1 MANEQKTAA
10 KDVFQARKTFTTNGK
25 TYHYYSLKALEDSGI
40 GKVSKLAL
48 NTLGVT
54 TPSVLESP
62 ICNCISAI
70 ASFVP

>member
-40 GKVSKLAL
+40 GKVSKLACFIL
-48 NTLGVT
+48 CVFCL
-54 TPSVLESP
+54 
-62 ICNCISAI
+62 AFQ
-70 ASFVP
+70 SFLLL

>member
-40 GKVSKLAL
+40 GKVSKLA
-48 NTLGVT
+48 
-54 TPSVLESP
+54 
-62 ICNCISAI
+62 
-70 ASFVP
+70 